1 MDVLAGTTAM
11 ATAQSDRVLQ
21 LCHGC
26 ARMCCWL
33 HRQAASRSALK
44 HHHGMQAP
52 ANRACTIS
60 IILNLAAQDP
70 TKGTSAML
78 QVPVVAAF
86 VEDDGVED
94 SWQQAKQPPASAPPQ
109 QLMSDVPLAPAEQV
123 GPPCHTRM

>member
-1 MDVLAGTTAM
+1 
-11 ATAQSDRVLQ
+11 
-21 LCHGC
+21 
-26 ARMCCWL
+26 
-33 HRQAASRSALK
+33 
-44 HHHGMQAP
+44 
-52 ANRACTIS
+52 
-60 IILNLAAQDP
+60 
-70 TKGTSAML
+70 ML